1 VKEVRSMAA
10 SIVKL
15 TSTLILK
22 VNTGVDVN
30 GNDVYKNIAF
40 KKVKSSATSQDVLDV
55 ANGIALVLRVPV
67 DNVLRQ
73 STDEIIE
80 A

>member
-1 VKEVRSMAA
+1 MAA

-15 TSTLILK
+15 TSALVLK
-22 VNTGVDVN
+22 VNTGTDVN

-40 KKVKSSATSQDVLDV
+40 KKVKATATGQDVLDV
-55 ANGIALVLRVPV
+55 ANGIALVLRMPI

-73 STDEIIE
+73 NTDEILDV
-80 A
+80 